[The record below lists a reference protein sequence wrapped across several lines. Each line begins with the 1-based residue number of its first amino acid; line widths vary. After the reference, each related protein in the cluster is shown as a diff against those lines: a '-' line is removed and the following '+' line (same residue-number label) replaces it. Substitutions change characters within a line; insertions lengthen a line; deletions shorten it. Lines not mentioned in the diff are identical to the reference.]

1 MPDLSA
7 PWRGVHVATALPFHD
22 DDELSVD
29 YEGYAAHVRFLAE
42 HGCDGVCPNGSLGEY
57 QTLTDEERA
66 RVVRVAVEA
75 APEGFGVMPG

>member
-7 PWRGVHVATALPFHD
+7 PWHGVHVATALPFHD

-42 HGCDGVCPNGSLGEY
+42 H
-57 QTLTDEERA
+57 
-66 RVVRVAVEA
+66 
-75 APEGFGVMPG
+75 